1 MFLECFYRV
10 NAAGRSENTPAPDPG
25 REVFFVKFKNTD
37 QYFFYHRRSISPLQI
52 RNGYL
57 SGIPK
62 NGNRFCPGKHGERS
76 RYDNSRRFFGSLPSS
91 PRGSTVSR
99 GFSLRCFRV
108 FCRPIFRFSFPLRE
122 NTESSKIPKIPFSLF
137 WKDGRNRFFFLTS
150 TAI

>member
-25 REVFFVKFKNTD
+25 REIFLVKFKNTD

-62 NGNRFCPGKHGERS
+62 NDMIIPDDFKGFFPHRRADQPFHAVSHDAVSVFFADRYPDPRFFCRRIQNHQRS
-76 RYDNSRRFFGSLPSS
+76 RKSLFPFFEK
-91 PRGSTVSR
+91 TVE
-99 GFSLRCFRV
+99 
-108 FCRPIFRFSFPLRE
+108 IAFSF
-122 NTESSKIPKIPFSLF
+122 
-137 WKDGRNRFFFLTS
+137 
-150 TAI
+150 